1 MSLWENDAGAKCPRT
16 AGQWIAHDTKASSF
30 NKFFDLFAVQWILLC
45 NFTTDIASA
54 ELPFGYANRAVSH
67 GGPVWMRIVGQLKL
81 TKMYEHI
88 VLNEPRA
95 SMEGLYDAEKSF
107 WNIDADFL
115 NNVVIKWTDW
125 HTDYLFHRL
134 QDSRI
139 RNVRFP
145 YSRFIVDAERLW
157 NDPMESIGQGIVY
170 KEFEDYRRNIP
181 SDQEQHLLNLWHWHQ
196 GRLRHALQEGALLLD
211 CHSFPDDLS
220 DVDICIGYNED
231 WSKPSDDIIDMAVN
245 HFMDRGYK
253 VGVNYPYS
261 NSETPDCDFGYHS
274 LMLEVNKKTYLK
286 PGSILLQD
294 DGLRDDI
301 TAFQQRLL
309 TGS

>member
-1 MSLWENDAGAKCPRT
+1 MQVRNAC
-16 AGQWIAHDTKASSF
+16 GQLGNGYAHDAKASCF
-30 NKFFDLFAVQWILLC
+30 NKFFDLFVVQWILLC
-45 NFTTDIASA
+45 NFATDIASA

-67 GGPVWMRIVGQLKL
+67 GGPVWMRIVEQLKL
-81 TKMYEHI
+81 TKMYDHI
-88 VLNEPRA
+88 VLNEPHA

-125 HTDYLFHRL
+125 HTDYLFHGL

-139 RNVRFP
+139 ATVRFP

-170 KEFEDYRRNIP
+170 KEFEDYRRDIP
-181 SDQEQHLLNLWHWHQ
+181 SHLEQNLLNLWHWYQ
-196 GRLRHALQEGALLLD
+196 DRLRHALQEGAQLLD

-231 WSKPSDDIIDMAVN
+231 WSKPSHDIIDMAVN
-245 HFMDRGYK
+245 HFMDRG
-253 VGVNYPYS
+253 G
-261 NSETPDCDFGYHS
+261 T
-274 LMLEVNKKTYLK
+274 
-286 PGSILLQD
+286 
-294 DGLRDDI
+294 RW
-301 TAFQQRLL
+301 A
-309 TGS
+309 